1 VTTDSLVAQGGI
13 ALSSPREALRSLVDA
28 LLGAQSSSSSR
39 PNPVKSIAGAGFSLG
54 GALFGAVGLEVMSAE
69 SAARKVGR
77 RAREL
82 RWLQTNREL
91 LQRSY
96 ASQWIVLEGETIVA
110 AGVDPAAVVSAAR
123 RSGVRIPFVHYVDAE
138 PPMATGYIGL

>member
-1 VTTDSLVAQGGI
+1 MTTDSLVALGI
-13 ALSSPREALRSLVDA
+13 APSSPREALRSLVNT
-28 LLGAQSSSSSR
+28 LLGGQPSSWSR

-54 GALFGAVGLEVMSAE
+54 GALFGTVGLEVMTAE

-77 RAREL
+77 RDREL

-91 LQRSY
+91 LRTY

-110 AGVDPAAVVSAAR
+110 AGVDPAAVVRAAR
-123 RSGVRIPFVHYVDAE
+123 RSGIRIPFVHYVDAE
-138 PPMATGYIGL
+138 ESLATGYIGL